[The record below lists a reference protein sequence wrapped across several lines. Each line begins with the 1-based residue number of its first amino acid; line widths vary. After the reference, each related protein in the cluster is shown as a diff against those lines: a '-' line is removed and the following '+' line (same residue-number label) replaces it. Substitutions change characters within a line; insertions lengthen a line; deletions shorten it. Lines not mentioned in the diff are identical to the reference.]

1 MATAESVKAK
11 IHSLIAKANAAT
23 GKNHTNLANGVNSL
37 IEGYGKGGNAGS
49 DAKKKVKDLVER
61 MSYMELTA
69 EDLDGIYR
77 IGAGAFARHIYLS
90 KITLPNTITSIEAY
104 AFEASSITDIVIP
117 DKCTVLKTYAFNSC
131 YSLKSIDLGNGVQT
145 IGSQCFGYSRLPT
158 ITFPASLKT
167 LENNVFYQN
176 QNYTESL
183 TFKGTTP
190 PTISV
195 NSLSGLKADC
205 VIFVPAEAV
214 NEYKIATNWSV
225 RANHIYPIGYDPS
238 LEMVTIHVI
247 TGAIGEIDTPQV
259 PKGMTWFDM
268 QNSGNAPTYD
278 AASDGIQPIFSCA
291 SATSSVYY
299 CGNQELY
306 INEERT
312 EKLTGSMLIAG
323 EMNVYIK

>member
-1 MATAESVKAK
+1 MVTADSVKAK
-11 IHSLIAKANAAT
+11 IQSLIAKVNAAT
-23 GKNHTNLANGVNSL
+23 GKNDTDLTSGVNAL
-37 IEGYGKGGNAGS
+37 IEGYGAGS
-49 DAKKKVKDLVER
+49 DNEYKEKLKALVER
-61 MSYMELTA
+61 MTYMELTA

-77 IGAGAFARHIYLS
+77 IGAGAFNRHGYLS
-90 KITLPNTITSIEAY
+90 KITLPNTITSVEAY

-145 IGSQCFGYSRLPT
+145 IGSQCFGYSKLPT
-158 ITFPASLKT
+158 VTFPASLKT

-190 PTISV
+190 PTISA

-225 RANHIYPIGYDPS
+225 RANYIYPIGYDPS
-238 LEMVTIHVI
+238 LEMVAIHVI
-247 TGAIGEIDTPQV
+247 TKEIGEIEAPKV

-268 QNSGNAPTYD
+268 QNSGNTPTYD
-278 AASDGIQPIFSCA
+278 GQYGPQPIFSCA
-291 SATSSVYY
+291 SATSPVYY
-299 CGNQELY
+299 FGYQELY
-306 INEERT
+306 TDEERT
-312 EKLTGSMLIAG
+312 QKLTGSMLIAG
-323 EMNVYIK
+323 EMNVYLK